1 MKNYGDDYDKEFDN
15 LSNGTFN
22 ENVGYSQSSD
32 GSLDSDVDSHEELE
46 MMYDN
51 MEKRERKIFQ
61 MKEEIAK
68 IYKKKKVIVF
78 NVYNVANSS
87 DFDKKMKE
95 NFDYLEYKIKEED
108 VEENCLVIE
117 VKMTMAED
125 FLNIDGCQINNHNIE
140 IYMDVETKKKDINMR
155 MITITKQKKKRKRRV
170 DKKNQ
175 KIKRELQKSFLQ
187 ADRIKN

>member
-1 MKNYGDDYDKEFDN
+1 MVNLKNYGDDYDKEFDN

-51 MEKRERKIFQ
+51 MENRERTIFQ

-140 IYMDVETKKKDINMR
+140 IYMDVETKKKDVKAKGVG
-155 MITITKQKKKRKRRV
+155 TWDTPSSKKKPATTAPQTKSKRKRLT
-170 DKKNQ
+170 KN
-175 KIKRELQKSFLQ
+175 
-187 ADRIKN
+187 